1 MNLSF
6 PFFITFFLLIAFF
19 APDFL
24 SSLKSLIPI
33 LLGLVMFG
41 MGMTIEF
48 KDIKK
53 VIDNPKWL
61 IVGTILQLTLMPLLA
76 YLLVTFFELPNELFL
91 GFIVLGSCPGGT
103 ASNVFCYL
111 ANANLPLSITLTIT
125 STVLATILTPLW
137 IFILAKQTIQV
148 NFWSLVQSTFWI
160 VLFPLLDGFIIR
172 KILKSKI
179 NNMLRFFPKFS
190 EFSIA
195 LIIGIIFSI
204 NSKSLDEISL
214 VLLIV
219 IVLHNFLGF
228 LLGFIVCS
236 LLNFPQDVKKSITI
250 EVGMQNS
257 GLGMALSLLHFSKI
271 VALPSVIFSLW
282 HNVSAMILINIWKIK
297 NKDT

>member
-24 SSLKSLIPI
+24 STLKGLIPI

-61 IVGTILQLTLMPLLA
+61 IVGTVLQLTIMPLLA
-76 YLLVTFFELPNELFL
+76 YLLVNFFELSNELFL
-91 GFIVLGSCPGGT
+91 GFIILGSCPGGT

-160 VLFPLLDGFIIR
+160 VLFPLIDGFVIR
-172 KILKSKI
+172 KILKNKL

-204 NSKSLDEISL
+204 NSKSLHEISL
-214 VLLIV
+214 VLIIV
-219 IVLHNFLGF
+219 ILLHNILGF
-228 LLGFIVCS
+228 LLSFVVCS
-236 LLNFPQDVKKSITI
+236 LLNFPKDVKKTITI

-257 GLGMALSLLHFSKI
+257 GLGMALSLFHFGKI
-271 VALPSVIFSLW
+271 VALPSVVFSLW

-297 NKDT
+297 DKDT